1 MLSAERKLKI
11 ADIVSKN
18 GGIKTSDLSS
28 TFNVSEMTIL
38 RDLAMLEEQGIL
50 KRVYGGAVSIKS
62 NTGEISSILRKRI
75 HAPEKDVIGEKA
87 LDLITE
93 GDSIFLDGSTT
104 ALALARRLYVM
115 EDLVVVTNALE
126 IINELRQ
133 NSNIE
138 LICTGGEFKKI
149 TADFL
154 GPVAETTL
162 KNYNADKAFISSTGI
177 SLKAGITVQN
187 PLQASIKKIMIGN
200 SAESILLVDC
210 SKFDIVTLNKVCLLE
225 EIDTIITDKKP
236 GGNYLKFFKKNNIK
250 ILF

>member
-38 RDLAMLEEQGIL
+38 RDLAILEEQGIL
-50 KRVYGGAVSIKS
+50 KRVYGGAVSVKS

-75 HAPEKDVIGEKA
+75 HTFEKDVIGEKA
-87 LDLITE
+87 LGLISE

-104 ALALARRLYVM
+104 ALALARKLYVI

-154 GPVAETTL
+154 GPGTEMTL
-162 KNYNADKAFISSTGI
+162 KNYNADKAFISS
-177 SLKAGITVQN
+177 
-187 PLQASIKKIMIGN
+187 
-200 SAESILLVDC
+200 
-210 SKFDIVTLNKVCLLE
+210 
-225 EIDTIITDKKP
+225 
-236 GGNYLKFFKKNNIK
+236 
-250 ILF
+250 